1 MIVRRNYLLTAVVTF
16 LGLTLQA
23 VYTADNTAHAA
34 DDFSKLG
41 TTLTPMGAEKA
52 GNSTGTI
59 PVWDGGLDKPIA
71 GFNPAKGYADPFAS
85 EKPIL
90 TITAANMEQHKDKL
104 APGQMELMKRY
115 PTFKMNVYP
124 SHRTAAY
131 RSDVYKH
138 AKDEAASI
146 KLAEGGNGLLNL
158 KKSTVP
164 FPLPTEGVHV
174 IWNHLMR
181 DLGGS
186 ISRESA
192 DFPVQSNGTYT
203 MGKRKETIAAAT
215 YITDA
220 EPNRNFYYMGVTTA
234 PANSA
239 GEVILVH
246 EPLNQVAEPRLAW
259 QYNPGQRRII
269 RAPELGYDSPG
280 TGADGLRTN
289 DDFNGY
295 NGAPDRYTWKLVGK
309 KEMYVAY
316 NNYKLTSKDLKYSQI
331 LGQSHVNQDLV
342 RYEPHRVWVVE
353 ANLKPGSRHIY
364 SKRVF
369 YIDED
374 SWTILH
380 ADQYDSRGGLWR
392 VREVYGVQFYNAPA
406 FAQAGEVI
414 YDLQSR
420 RYLVNALNNEEKPI
434 EFGKKFTLADFSTSA
449 LRRMGR

>member
-1 MIVRRNYLLTAVVTF
+1 MKVRRTQGF
-16 LGLTLQA
+16 LAYSILSLVIGSIGAPASAQD
-23 VYTADNTAHAA
+23 Y
-34 DDFSKLG
+34 SKLG

-59 PVWDGGLDKPIA
+59 PAWDGGLDKPMP

-85 EKPIL
+85 EKPSL
-90 TITAANMEQHKDKL
+90 TITAANMEQYKDKL

-131 RSDVYKH
+131 RADVYKF
-138 AKDEAASI
+138 AKEEAPNI
-146 KLAEGGNGLLNL
+146 KLAAGGNGLQNL

-164 FPLPTEGVHV
+164 FPVPTEGVQV
-174 IWNHLMR
+174 IWNHIMR

-186 ISRESA
+186 IVRESA
-192 DFPVQSNGTYT
+192 DFPVQTNGVYT
-203 MGKRKETIAAAT
+203 LGKRKESIASAAFLA
-215 YITDA
+215 DP
-220 EPNRNFYYMGVTTA
+220 EPNRNFYYMSVTTA
-234 PANSA
+234 PANAA

-246 EPLNQVAEPRLAW
+246 EPLDQVTEPRLAW
-259 QYNPGQRRII
+259 QYNPGQRRVI
-269 RAPELGYDSPG
+269 RAPEIAYDSPG

-289 DDFNGY
+289 DDFNGF
-295 NGAPDRYTWKLVGK
+295 NGAPDRYTWKLIGK
-309 KEMYVAY
+309 KEMFVAY
-316 NNYKLTSKDLKYSQI
+316 NNYKMTSKDLKYSQI
-331 LGQSHVNQDLV
+331 LGQSHVNPELV

-353 ANLKPGSRHIY
+353 ANLKPGARHIY

-406 FAQAGEVI
+406 FAQAGEVM
-414 YDLQSR
+414 YDLQAR
-420 RYLVNALNNEEKPI
+420 RYLVNALTNEEKPV
-434 EFGKKFTLADFSTSA
+434 EFGKKFTSADFSTSA

>member
-1 MIVRRNYLLTAVVTF
+1 MKVKKTESRLSFTI
-16 LGLTLQA
+16 LGLILGSILGSIGAPALAQD
-23 VYTADNTAHAA
+23 Y
-34 DDFSKLG
+34 SKLG
-41 TTLTPMGAEKA
+41 STLTPMGAEKA
-52 GNSTGTI
+52 GNASGTI
-59 PVWDGGLDKPIA
+59 PSWEGGLDKPVA
-71 GFNPAKGYADPFAS
+71 GFNPAKGYLDPFAS
-85 EKPIL
+85 EKPTV

-104 APGQMELMKRY
+104 APGQMEMMKRY

-131 RSDVYKH
+131 RPDVYKY
-138 AKDEAASI
+138 AKEEAANI
-146 KLAEGGNGLLNL
+146 KLAAGGNGLQNL

-164 FPLPTEGVHV
+164 FPVPTEGVQV
-174 IWNHLMR
+174 IWNHIMR

-186 ISRESA
+186 IIRESA
-192 DFPVQSNGTYT
+192 DFPVQTNGVYT
-203 MGKRKETIAAAT
+203 LGKRKESIASAAFLS
-215 YITDA
+215 DP
-220 EPNRNFYYMGVTTA
+220 EPNRNFYYMSVTTA
-234 PANSA
+234 PANAA

-246 EPLNQVAEPRLAW
+246 EPLDQVAEPRLAW
-259 QYNPGQRRII
+259 QYNPGQRRVI
-269 RAPELGYDSPG
+269 RAPEIAYDSPG

-289 DDFNGY
+289 DDFNGF

-316 NNYKLTSKDLKYSQI
+316 NNYKMTSKDLKYSQI

-353 ANLKPGSRHIY
+353 ANLKPGARHIY

-406 FAQAGEVI
+406 FAQAGEVM
-414 YDLQSR
+414 YDLQAR
-420 RYLVNALNNEEKPI
+420 RYLVNALTNEEKPV
-434 EFGKKFTLADFSTSA
+434 EFGKKFAAADFSTSA